1 MVVLV
6 QFSGPEPGAELVLHL
21 VSKSY
26 NDKIIVTIVNTTTT
40 TTTTTTTIIND
51 NDYMQ
56 YLYYTVT

>member
-40 TTTTTTTIIND
+40 TIIND